1 MLKEL
6 RARLAAGEFENSDD
20 LLFALDHMSNEQKQV
35 VQLAYQLGED
45 AGFEQA
51 EASEKQQE

>member
-6 RARLAAGEFENSDD
+6 RTRLVAREFENSDG
-20 LLFALDHMSNEQKQV
+20 LLFAFEQMSDEQKKV

-51 EASEKQQE
+51 EE